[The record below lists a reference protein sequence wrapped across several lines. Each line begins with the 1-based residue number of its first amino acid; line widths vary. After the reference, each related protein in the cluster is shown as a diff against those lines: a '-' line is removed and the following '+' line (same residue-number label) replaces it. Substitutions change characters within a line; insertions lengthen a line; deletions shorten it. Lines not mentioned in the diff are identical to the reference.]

1 MARIS
6 NPAHPGGILAEQL
19 QYLGLS
25 AREFARHIGVSPSS
39 VTRILN
45 ERGPITP
52 EMAVRISAALPGPE
66 ASTWL
71 ALQADYDLWH
81 AEKKVNV
88 SAITKYPLTLNH
100 ACN

>member
-45 ERGPITP
+45 ERGPIAP

-71 ALQADYDLWH
+71 ALRPIMTSGMP
-81 AEKKVNV
+81 KRR
-88 SAITKYPLTLNH
+88 
-100 ACN
+100 